1 MWLLRDAWKSLG
13 QREDDVDSRGIT
25 VDHVIRTC
33 FEEYVRQSRF
43 DIDKTE
49 GETITGPRLFDFYDD
64 KVSFDNLTEEALIKN
79 LLAWVTGLF
88 IYSLQKYPGKNPLH
102 QHPGVHTTIPAYSPW
117 GPSGSIETWDYII
130 SRLEIENYPILDN
143 QIYPPATMGAQS
155 TAFGC
160 ILCPYTNFLS
170 TSHEPRSPRV

>member
-13 QREDDVDSRGIT
+13 RREDDDSVGIT
-25 VDHVIRTC
+25 VDCLIRTC
-33 FEEYVRQSRF
+33 FEEYVRASRF
-43 DIDKTE
+43 DIDKTD

-64 KVSFDNLTEEALIKN
+64 KISFNNLTEEALIKN

-88 IYSLQKYPGKNPLH
+88 IYSLQKYPGKHPLH
-102 QHPGVHTTIPAYSPW
+102 HHPGDHTPIPAYSPW

-160 ILCPYTNFLS
+160 ILCLYTNFPS
-170 TSHEPRSPRV
+170 PSHQPRSPRV